1 MNPNTHTS
9 ELLLELDSAEEKIA
23 LMLELGASTAEKLL
37 DFKNVDTESVGSFS
51 ERFLK
56 LTEEV
61 HACLDSKA
69 HMIKD
74 YKHYDRSS
82 YSATQE
88 EDLLQRK
95 VALLQKELSSLGT
108 TSTSTAATV
117 HDNGMDDL

>member
-1 MNPNTHTS
+1 VYLS
-9 ELLLELDSAEEKIA
+9 IL
-23 LMLELGASTAEKLL
+23 
-37 DFKNVDTESVGSFS
+37 SVVSQ
-51 ERFLK
+51 

-95 VALLQKELSSLGT
+95 VALLQKELSSLSN
-108 TSTSTAATV
+108 STSSAPA
-117 HDNGMDDL
+117 HDNVMDDL